1 MTASAPDFET
11 AFWSWQLRGSCQEF
25 SAELFFPEEEPRRRI
40 RREREEQAK
49 RICRDCPVLATCR
62 EHALTT
68 PERYGVWGAM
78 TTQERLRVST
88 PAS

>member
-1 MTASAPDFET
+1 MTAPATDYET

-25 SAELFFPEEEPRRRI
+25 PAELFFPEEEKRKRI

-49 RICRDCPVLATCR
+49 RICRDCPVLAMCR

-68 PERYGVWGAM
+68 PEKYGVWGAM
-78 TTQERLRVST
+78 TTQERLRVSA

>member
-1 MTASAPDFET
+1 MTASGPDFET

-49 RICRDCPVLATCR
+49 RICRDCPVLALCR
-62 EHALTT
+62 EHALKT
-68 PERYGVWGAM
+68 PEKYGVWGAM

-88 PAS
+88 AAS